1 METGINSARVYYC
14 CQTTPDKLRQVV
26 RDMLTDLEAEQHQQ
40 RETLK
45 KLQEEIKDL
54 RKLLEKVVE
63 NSTESSVK
71 ETEHSRSVCDQLDEN
86 VEKMSEELKKLTDYY
101 NNTEL
106 NETAGCEQGTGL
118 NLPRQGEFTMDVNT
132 LSSSER
138 HGNATSP
145 IDLKQSKSEGKFASC
160 VFLQITYIWD
170 RCSVALENYSLV
182 WNCFHILVSVIN
194 SEI

>member
-1 METGINSARVYYC
+1 METGINSARGYC
-14 CQTTPDKLRQVV
+14 CQTTPGKLRQV
-26 RDMLTDLEAEQHQQ
+26 EAEQHQQ

-71 ETEHSRSVCDQLDEN
+71 ETEHMRSVFDQLDED
-86 VEKMSEELKKLTDYY
+86 VEKVSEELKKLTDYN

-106 NETAGCEQGTGL
+106 NETAGCEQGTGF
-118 NLPRQGEFTMDVNT
+118 NLPRQGEFTMAVNT

-138 HGNATSP
+138 RGKATLP
-145 IDLKQSKSEGKFASC
+145 VDLKQSKSEGKFAMC
-160 VFLQITYIWD
+160 VI
-170 RCSVALENYSLV
+170 SAN
-182 WNCFHILVSVIN
+182 H
-194 SEI
+194 